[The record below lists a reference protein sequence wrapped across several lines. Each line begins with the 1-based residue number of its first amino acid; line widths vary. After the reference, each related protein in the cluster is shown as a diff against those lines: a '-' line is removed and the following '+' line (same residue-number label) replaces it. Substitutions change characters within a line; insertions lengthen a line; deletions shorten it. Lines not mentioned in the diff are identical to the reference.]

1 MAAKKKAKKAAGGSK
16 REMLVVGSKVKD
28 YIRSKDLMASGDILE
43 AISNRVHEMIDC
55 AAARTQANKRS
66 TLRPHDL

>member
-1 MAAKKKAKKAAGGSK
+1 MAAKKKAKKAAK

-43 AISNRVHEMIDC
+43 AISNRVHDMIDE
-55 AAARTQANKRS
+55 AAERTSANKRS